1 MQQKLYTVLILL
13 ITCGINAATEKK
25 IKEKELNAITKRYQE
40 KDAAIHRKY
49 ACVESQYDASRK
61 KNAIAA
67 RCSKESLSLS
77 QLLDL
82 AAVRPEQH
90 TAFQPSMVSEDD
102 VLYFLEET
110 VAIAKEDLMSKE
122 LWVDGKTPYTG
133 HFFNTAK
140 NATFKPFMQ
149 KMIVPTGSTLFV
161 WGDTHGCVHSLLR
174 TLKRLRD
181 QKIINDHFKIIK
193 PNTYLIYLGDCVD
206 RGRYGLEVLYTLM
219 RLKTA
224 NPDHVVL
231 IRGNH
236 EDVFIN
242 RVTESI
248 RFEDELTEKQFKNR
262 NRLRR
267 LYDMMPPVV
276 YLGSGN
282 MKDRAY
288 LMCCHGGLEIG
299 ITPHDLITA
308 SDQITL
314 KALTKM
320 NRADMIKA
328 LPAHMQEALNYIM
341 PPDHQIMP
349 PAHRRNCTIKS
360 PSAEH
365 FGYMYANFLIE
376 NPKQLVD
383 YHSKCGWVYGKELT
397 RNLLERDGGPEHRI
411 KSILRAHQHFGLMQE
426 ELAAHKGFFS
436 MWDGMVLTALSA
448 PAIELV
454 PPCPYDSIVKIV
466 TAEQWKDWK
475 FTHLSHPIPS

>member
-1 MQQKLYTVLILL
+1 MQQKLYAVLILL
-13 ITCGINAATEKK
+13 ISCGINAATEKK
-25 IKEKELNAITKRYQE
+25 IKDKELNAITKRYQE
-40 KDAAIHRKY
+40 KDAAIYKKY

-77 QLLDL
+77 QLIDL
-82 AAVRPEQH
+82 AAARPEQA

-102 VLYFLEET
+102 VLYFLEQT

-133 HFFNTAK
+133 HFFNTTR

-149 KMIVPTGSTLFV
+149 KVIVPTGSTLFV
-161 WGDTHGCVHSLLR
+161 WGDTHGCIHSLLR
-174 TLKRLRD
+174 TLKRLHD

-206 RGRYGLEVLYTLM
+206 KGYYGLEVLYTLM

-224 NPDHVVL
+224 NPDLVILV
-231 IRGNH
+231 RGNH
-236 EDVFIN
+236 EDA
-242 RVTESI
+242 SI
-248 RFEDELTEKQFKNR
+248 DRSTLLVSFDDELTKKQFKHR
-262 NRLRR
+262 NRLHR
-267 LYDMMPPVV
+267 LYDMMPPIV

-282 MKDRAY
+282 AKDRAY

-308 SDQITL
+308 PDHVTL
-314 KALTKM
+314 MALTKM

-328 LPAHMQEALNYIM
+328 LPDGMREELERIVPSGHRKNCVLKTAHA
-341 PPDHQIMP
+341 D
-349 PAHRRNCTIKS
+349 C
-360 PSAEH
+360 
-365 FGYMYANFLIE
+365 FGYMYSNFLIDDP
-376 NPKQLVD
+376 NKIVND
-383 YHSKCGWVYGKELT
+383 NKGCWWYGRDLT
-397 RNLLERDGGPEHRI
+397 RTILERDGGPDRRI
-411 KSILRAHQHFGLMQE
+411 KSILRAHQHIATMQQ
-426 ELAAHKGFFS
+426 ELTAHKGFFS
-436 MWDGMVLTALSA
+436 MWHGMVLTVFSA
-448 PAIELV
+448 PAIELI
-454 PPCPYDSIVKIV
+454 PPCPYDSMVKVV